1 MPNLDDGGDAISVDS
16 VHVPSA
22 TAQPSKRTMSI
33 TAAKRASLPKREF
46 AIPSQN
52 KYPIDT
58 AARTR
63 NAAARLEQNKGSLS
77 SAEYSAAKGRIAAAA
92 KKFGIQSEYN
102 KPKSGRMGGRKGLT
116 MHIGA
121 DGSMRV
127 RHMADTD
134 RCLAI
139 MPPVEIDLVALAED

>member
-1 MPNLDDGGDAISVDS
+1 MPNLDDMSMDS
-16 VHVPSA
+16 VHVDSA
-22 TAQPSKRTMSI
+22 SSQVKPMSI
-33 TAAKRASLPKREF
+33 TAVKRRSLPKREF

-52 KYPIDT
+52 KYPIDS

-63 NAAARLEQNKGSLS
+63 NAAARLEQNKSSLS
-77 SAEYSAAKGRIAAAA
+77 PAEYSAAKGRIAAAA
-92 KKFGIQSEYN
+92 KKFGITSEYN
-102 KPKSGRMGGRKGLT
+102 KPKTSRMSGRKGLT

-134 RCLAI
+134 RCVAI
-139 MPPVEIDLVALAED
+139 MPPVEIDLAALSEG